1 MSTAISPT
9 PTEAAGDSIAE
20 RDVTFKRIVW
30 RLIPFLT
37 LIWFLAWIDRVNV
50 GFAKLSMMSDLQWS
64 DAVYGAGAGIFFI
77 GYFFFEVPSN
87 LLLQKIGAK
96 KTIMR
101 ITIGWGV
108 VGVMMAWVQ
117 TPLQFYVL
125 RFLMGA
131 FEAGL
136 QPGVILYLTYWLPA
150 HRRGKALAFFVSA
163 SALSLMLGSPIA
175 AYLMETFNGVGG
187 YHGWQ
192 WLFVLEGLPSV
203 LAGIV
208 AYFLLSDSPAKAPW
222 LSVRQKAHVE
232 LELADEAKA
241 LGAREHSFWASMRN
255 PRIWVLIMIFF
266 CIVAGNATLVF
277 YGPSIVREVGITDI
291 KTLGWVMGGIYA
303 CGWLGMIGNG
313 YLSDRRKEV
322 RWHTALAAALGAVGL
337 LMAAYFLGRGSV
349 VGVVVSL
356 ALSSAGTMGAIPI
369 YWQIPSRYL
378 SGTAIV
384 VGLAVINSVANLAG
398 YFSPQL
404 LGYLKSTTGRYSD
417 GLVMIALVELLA
429 TVLILLFISAKGPAG
444 SIAPKPVLASQ

>member
-1 MSTAISPT
+1 MNAVYPASPL
-9 PTEAAGDSIAE
+9 PSGPLPDSLSD

-37 LIWFLAWIDRVNV
+37 LIWFLAWLDRVNV
-50 GFAKLSMMSDLQWS
+50 GFAKITMMSDLAWS
-64 DAVYGAGAGIFFI
+64 DAIYGAGAGIFFF

-87 LLLQKIGAK
+87 ILLQKIGAK

-101 ITIGWGV
+101 ITIGWGIV
-108 VGVMMAWVQ
+108 CVAMAWVK
-117 TPLQFYVL
+117 TPTQFYVL

-175 AYLMETFNGVGG
+175 AYVMAALNGVGG
-187 YHGWQ
+187 YQGWQ
-192 WLFVLEGLPSV
+192 WLFIAEGIPS
-203 LAGIV
+203 IV
-208 AYFLLSDSPAKAPW
+208 AGLVAWFLLSDSPAKASW
-222 LSVRQKAHVE
+222 LSAREKAHVE
-232 LELADEAKA
+232 GELAVEARA
-241 LGAREHSFWASMRN
+241 MGDREHSFMASLRN
-255 PRIWVLIMIFF
+255 PRVWVLIMVFF
-266 CIVAGNATLVF
+266 CIVAGNATLVY
-277 YGPSIVREVGITDI
+277 YGPSVVREAGVTDL
-291 KTLGWVMGGIYA
+291 KTLGWVMAGIYG

-313 YLSDRRKEV
+313 FLSDRFKEV
-322 RWHTALAAALGAVGL
+322 RWCTALAAALGAVGL
-337 LMAAYFLGRGSV
+337 LMTVYFLGQKNLA
-349 VGVVVSL
+349 GVMFSL

-378 SGTAIV
+378 SATALV

-404 LGYLKSTTGRYSD
+404 LGYLKTTTGQYGQ
-417 GLVMIALVELLA
+417 GLTMIAAVECIA
-429 TVLILLFISAKGPAG
+429 PVLILLFVSREKGRNPVPPAH
-444 SIAPKPVLASQ
+444 